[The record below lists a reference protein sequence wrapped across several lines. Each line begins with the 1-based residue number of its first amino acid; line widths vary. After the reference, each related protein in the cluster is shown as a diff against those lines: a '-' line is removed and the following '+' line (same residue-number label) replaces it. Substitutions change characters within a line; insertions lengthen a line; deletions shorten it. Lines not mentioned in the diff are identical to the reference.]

1 MNTKF
6 LIGGLVILAAIIFL
20 IVSAVQS
27 SAQYSYTIQDLTEKQ
42 ATLVTNKT
50 NLRVSGFVIGDSIQ
64 YNPKTV
70 ELSFDIVDTHA
81 ELDAPQRVLHV
92 VANGHTRPDLLQHE
106 AQATV
111 TGKLGADGAF
121 YVAQGGDSLL
131 LKCPTRYE
139 EAISTPTPASLP
151 AAAPAVP

>member
-1 MNTKF
+1 MNKF
-6 LIGGLVILAAIIFL
+6 LIGGVVIAGAIIVL

-27 SAQYSYTIQDLTEKQ
+27 SAQYAYTVTDVLEKQ
-42 ATLVTNKT
+42 ASLADSKT

-64 YNPKTV
+64 YDPKAL
-70 ELSFDIVDTHA
+70 ELAFDLVATHE
-81 ELDAPQRVLHV
+81 ELAAPQRILHV
-92 VANGHTRPDLLQHE
+92 VADGHVRPDLLQHE

-139 EAISTPTPASLP
+139 EAIPTPTTER
-151 AAAPAVP
+151 